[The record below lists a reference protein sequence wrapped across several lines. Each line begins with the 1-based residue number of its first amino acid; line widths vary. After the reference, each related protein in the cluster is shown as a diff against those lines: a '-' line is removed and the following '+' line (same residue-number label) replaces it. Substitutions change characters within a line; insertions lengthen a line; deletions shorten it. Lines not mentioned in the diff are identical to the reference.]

1 MIDFKVQIGYNKR
14 EDLFDQNFPGEKMK
28 GSVAQLFADLFYS
41 FTNLSPLEYVLLFLD
56 VYLVW
61 LIIYLL
67 LNLIKLN
74 VRTLQILKGLAFIL
88 FIDFISRWFNL
99 TALNQLTD
107 TIIGHGILAL
117 TIVFQPE
124 IRGALEQIGINSVKG
139 KEKEDQNTLVDLL
152 CQSVEFLSKRRIGA
166 LIVIEQEVKLNE
178 FLSSSTIMDSH
189 LSFELLNTIFVPT
202 TPLHDGAVIIRNE
215 KIYCAGAYLPL
226 TSREDVSKELG
237 TRHRAAIGASE
248 ITDGIVL
255 VVSEET
261 GTMSIARN
269 GRITRFEAVNEF
281 KEALQ
286 SYMK

>member
-1 MIDFKVQIGYNKR
+1 MWQ
-14 EDLFDQNFPGEKMK
+14 LFD
-28 GSVAQLFADLFYS
+28 DLLYLLRDLALPFR
-41 FTNLSPLEYVLLFLD
+41 NLTPLEYLRLFFD

-74 VRTLQILKGLAFIL
+74 TRTLQLLKGLAFIWVL
-88 FIDFISRWFNL
+88 SLISRWFDL
-99 TALNQLTD
+99 TALYTFIGTVTQNAVLVL
-107 TIIGHGILAL
+107 III
-117 TIVFQPE
+117 FQPE
-124 IRGALEQIGINSVKG
+124 LRGALEQIGINAVKG
-139 KEKEDQNTLVDLL
+139 SDTINKVSLVDSL
-152 CQSVEFLSKRRIGA
+152 CQSIEYLAKRRIGA
-166 LIVIEQEVKLNE
+166 LIVIEQDVKLDE
-178 FLSSSTIMDSH
+178 FLSSSTIMDSKF
-189 LSFELLNTIFVPT
+189 SFELLNTIFVPT

-215 KIYCAGAYLPL
+215 NIYCAGAYLPL

-248 ITDGIVL
+248 ITDAVVL

-269 GRITRFEAVNEF
+269 GRITRFEAINEF

-286 SYMK
+286 SYVK